1 MIVLNPIIFLII
13 LLVVSFVVFFICFSS
28 EKKVLKDSQKD
39 KPKLV
44 DDVGVLFEEQ
54 DNKKDEDDVEII

>member
-1 MIVLNPIIFLII
+1 MNPIIFLII
-13 LLVVSFVVFFICFSS
+13 LLVLSFVVFFICFSS

-44 DDVGVLFEEQ
+44 DDVDVLFEKQ
-54 DNKKDEDDVEII
+54 DNKKDDDDIEII